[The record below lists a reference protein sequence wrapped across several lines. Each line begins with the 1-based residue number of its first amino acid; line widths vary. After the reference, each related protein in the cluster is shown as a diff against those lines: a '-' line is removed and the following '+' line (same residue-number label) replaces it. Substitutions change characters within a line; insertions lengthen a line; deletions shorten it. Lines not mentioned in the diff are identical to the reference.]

1 MASFRRARELV
12 MKGVYEG
19 GARPVPLRQAELR
32 GPDVVPGGDTPAER
46 LGWIAEAPRDLL
58 DRVEEDAAAPGG
70 LVVCAAL
77 RLEARAVRRGLAR
90 APVVVVGYRA
100 RRPPRASGG
109 VLAVVGF
116 GGALDERLRPGDVLV
131 ADEIRGAGP
140 ALPCHRPEAL
150 AGELAREL
158 ARELA
163 GPYTGELVRENVR
176 ARPAGGPGVVVGPLL
191 TSPNVVAGAERA
203 RLAAQGA
210 RAVDMETAVLAAAA
224 PGRRLAA
231 VRVIVDGPRHP
242 LWRPGT
248 LARGVTALRTLARV
262 GPALER
268 WASSAPDDP

>member
-1 MASFRRARELV
+1 MR
-12 MKGVYEG
+12 GVYEG

-32 GPDVVPGGDTPAER
+32 GPGVVPGGDTPADR
-46 LGWIAEAPRDLL
+46 LGWIAEVPRDLL

-131 ADEIRGAGP
+131 ADEIRGGGP

-158 ARELA
+158 AGKAAGELA
-163 GPYTGELVRENVR
+163 RENVR

-210 RAVDMETAVLAAAA
+210 RAVDMETAVLAAVA
-224 PGRRLAA
+224 PGRRFAA

-248 LARGVTALRTLARV
+248 LVRGVTALRTLARV